1 MNSFELFQKAFII
14 ITFFTFIA
22 LIKRL
27 IYFIIYSDIC
37 Q

>member
-1 MNSFELFQKAFII
+1 MNSFELFQKVLIV
-14 ITFFTFIA
+14 ITLFTFIA